1 MFDVSLKDTW
11 TDFSQLNVEFNN
23 YFNTHD
29 GDIANK
35 LQKVFQISRSKPEI
49 HTVFSY
55 ITNTHPE
62 YSILVGQFPP
72 KVGLKFKRVP
82 SDHHLSIQYFL

>member
-29 GDIANK
+29 GDIANE

-49 HTVFSY
+49 HTV
-55 ITNTHPE
+55 P
-62 YSILVGQFPP
+62 ILILIHYKYTSG
-72 KVGLKFKRVP
+72 
-82 SDHHLSIQYFL
+82 IQYSTRTISTKSGT